1 MTRNVEDK
9 GGAGLDT
16 PIVVPQLG
24 VEIDEA
30 QVDEWLKA
38 VGQTVAKGEQI
49 VVITTPKVTLEIEAP
64 VAGILKAIFV
74 GADDIAKVG
83 ATLGIIAQS

>member
-1 MTRNVEDK
+1 ME
-9 GGAGLDT
+9 T

-24 VEIDEA
+24 NEIDEA

-38 VGQTVAKGEQI
+38 VGDPVEAGEQI

-64 VAGILKAIFV
+64 VAGVLKAV
-74 GADDIAKVG
+74 LAEADTIVKVG
-83 ATLGIIAQS
+83 ATLGIISES